1 MGTPSVKRG
10 SILFPGGKTMSRLE
24 TMTKEIQKDIPE
36 FVELVPPSER
46 SEGLYRRIRHIQKTG
61 ECCGMPMTIEELKE
75 IIALAG
81 RETVND
87 AICYLCRVLDR
98 KHIARTLKTAQNRLN
113 LDSRVRD
120 IMRYVKLE
128 AEWQIKLL
136 SDLIT
141 GKYSMDDIMTA
152 CEIANRKDKP
162 DRYLIKIFRNG
173 IRFKRFY
180 C

>member
-1 MGTPSVKRG
+1 M
-10 SILFPGGKTMSRLE
+10 
-24 TMTKEIQKDIPE
+24 
-36 FVELVPPSER
+36 
-46 SEGLYRRIRHIQKTG
+46 
-61 ECCGMPMTIEELKE
+61 C
-75 IIALAG
+75 
-81 RETVND
+81 
-87 AICYLCRVLDR
+87 
-98 KHIARTLKTAQNRLN
+98 
-113 LDSRVRD
+113 
-120 IMRYVKLE
+120 YVKLE
-128 AEWQIKLL
+128 AEWQIKLI